1 MLAFL
6 ETPRFNT
13 EIRYGARGGPEFRTE
28 IVTVTSGAEQR
39 NVGWADSRGQWQSG
53 DDVYT
58 REELDSLIAFF
69 RERMGRAG
77 GFRFKDWSDWE
88 VAAVTSKIGTI
99 TGSTTTFQLQKK
111 YVNGA
116 NTVYRDIKKPV
127 PDTVTIYNGSGVAL
141 VAPTIDY
148 TTGIVTLSAGDY
160 SAYTWTGEFD
170 VPARFD
176 VDRFDSEFN
185 AYEPVT
191 KRALYTVNGL
201 TIVETR

>member
-58 REELDSLIAFF
+58 REELDILIAFF

-88 VAAVTSKIGTI
+88 VTEDNGVLGTI
-99 TGSTTTFQLQKK
+99 TGSITTLQLQKK

-127 PDTVTIYNGSGVAL
+127 PGTVVVYDNLGAPVVGV
-141 VAPTIDY
+141 VIDY
-148 TTGIVTLSAGDY
+148 TTGIVELSPGT
-160 SAYTWTGEFD
+160 YTWSGEFD

-185 AYEPVT
+185 AYEPST
-191 KRALYTVNGL
+191 GRAMFTVNGL